1 MNTITKTAV
10 VALPLLLLPLGVDAQ
25 NDRESFEAYKKR
37 VRTEYNDY
45 KQQKRDEYEV
55 FRRKANED
63 YANFLKQRW
72 EDLQAFEGKKAPKEP
87 KPPRPAIAPISKI
100 PTSDPIPA
108 VPMPLP
114 AVPPPI
120 VLPNIPDAELPEK
133 KTLRTTLFYG
143 FDLSFNYNADIEQ
156 LKVTNPM
163 NGGLGDAWLYL
174 SKRETDALVHDCIEA
189 ARLMKLPDWGF
200 LILVRCVAVE
210 LVGSKKVGTGKR
222 LVEQLNSREANES
235 VLLEAYIL
243 SQSGYRTSFAIGS
256 ESEQLKLLVAISED
270 VYDMT
275 YFEKDGEKYYLIGS
289 KEEKYRSTP
298 GVFDGSKPMT
308 LQMKETPQIG
318 SRAVATNRNYN
329 SKRYP
334 QPRYDD
340 ISINRSLV
348 DFYNDYPFFPIR
360 YWGLFSRASLSDGL
374 KRRIYPDLRRAIE
387 GKNKPE
393 AADIIID
400 FVQQA
405 FEYATD
411 DEQFGRERPLFGDET
426 FYYPYS
432 DCEDRAIL
440 YSILVRDLLGLDVL
454 LLHFPGHMGTA
465 VHFEQDVAGDHLTF
479 KGRKFIICDPTY
491 IGATIGMCM
500 PQFKKEGVEIE
511 MLPVF

>member
-1 MNTITKTAV
+1 MKRTTIAFIFV
-10 VALPLLLLPLGVDAQ
+10 VCPFLMYAQ
-25 NDRESFEAYKKR
+25 GGYEEWKRQREAAY
-37 VRTEYNDY
+37 ENY
-45 KQQKRDEYEV
+45 KQQKTDEFEA

-72 EDLQAFEGKKAPKEP
+72 EDMQAFTGKKAPKEP
-87 KPPRPAIAPISKI
+87 KPPRPEIAPISKI

-120 VLPNIPDAELPEK
+120 VLPNIPDVELPQK
-133 KTLRTTLFYG
+133 KTLHTSLFYG
-143 FDLSFNYNADIEQ
+143 TPLSFDYNADIEQ
-156 LKVTNPM
+156 LKVSKPM
-163 NGGLGDAWLYL
+163 NGGLGDAWLEL
-174 SKRETDALVHDCIEA
+174 SKRETDALVHDCIA
-189 ARLMKLPDWGF
+189 VARQMKLPDWGF
-200 LILVRCVAVE
+200 LALVRCVAIE
-210 LVGSKKVGTGKR
+210 LLGNKNGGNGKH
-222 LVEQLNSREANES
+222 LVEQLDSCETDES

-243 SQSGYRTSFAIGS
+243 SQSGFRTRFALGS
-256 ESEQLKLLVAISED
+256 ETGRLKLLVTIAED
-270 VYDMT
+270 VFDMT
-275 YFEKDGEKYYLIGS
+275 YFVIDGEKYYLVGDKEGS
-289 KEEKYRSTP
+289 YRIAP
-298 GVFDGSKPMT
+298 GVFDGSKSMS
-308 LQMKETPQIG
+308 LQLKETPQIG
-318 SRAVATNRNYN
+318 NRTVATNRNYN
-329 SKRYP
+329 GKRYP
-334 QPRYDD
+334 KPRYE
-340 ISINRSLV
+340 SVPVNRSLV
-348 DFYNDYPFFPIR
+348 DFYNDYPFFPIK

-374 KRRIYPDLRRAIE
+374 KSKLYPDLKRAIE

-411 DEQFGRERPLFGDET
+411 NEQFGRERPLFGDET